1 MAVCF
6 APPHL
11 YSSRVPAS
19 LHHSHIG
26 FLWLRLKFPGLDSSN
41 CTNLSDYSSGSW
53 GLQIEATRASWIW
66 RWEKK
71 KTTARKRRENNN
83 SKNRP
88 GISQL
93 LVAPVAS
100 WLVKVFFWY
109 LLSWIRLTMSNFSPL
124 QGLTYCS
131 TPSPCS
137 SSHLSICKDSLSI

>member
-1 MAVCF
+1 MAVCL

-19 LHHSHIG
+19 LHHSHWFSMAVTKISWFG
-26 FLWLRLKFPGLDSSN
+26 SLKSHPFVWLQFWKLGAPDRGSEGQL
-41 CTNLSDYSSGSW
+41 NLT
-53 GLQIEATRASWIW
+53 LR
-66 RWEKK
+66 KK
-71 KTTARKRRENNN
+71 KSTARKRKENNN
-83 SKNRP
+83 SKNHP

-100 WLVKVFFWY
+100 WLVKAFFWY

-124 QGLTYCS
+124 QGLTYWS